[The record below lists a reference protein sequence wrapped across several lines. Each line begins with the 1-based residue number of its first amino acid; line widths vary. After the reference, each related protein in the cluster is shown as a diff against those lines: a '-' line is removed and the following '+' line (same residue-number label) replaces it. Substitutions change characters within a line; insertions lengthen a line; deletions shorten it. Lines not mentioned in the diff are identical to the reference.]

1 MICADGGTRTS
12 PSSCLWGFIVTCE
25 KDAGL
30 SRGPQGRVV
39 AGSQWVPGNEE
50 LLEFYPLVSCSSPCV
65 TIIPYP
71 PLEPLLCFLGPCDG
85 WNTVPLQLPGRSITS
100 SATWKVQPSLPPLLP
115 GAPASAWCFLLAQS
129 FWRSSHDVGATSQNA
144 AGITLLED
152 RGHSKVEPL
161 SAEVLLYE
169 NRDLVEDSTDVDIS
183 RSCGFFIPF
192 MQCTFG
198 MS

>member
-1 MICADGGTRTS
+1 M
-12 PSSCLWGFIVTCE
+12 
-25 KDAGL
+25 
-30 SRGPQGRVV
+30 
-39 AGSQWVPGNEE
+39 
-50 LLEFYPLVSCSSPCV
+50 
-65 TIIPYP
+65 
-71 PLEPLLCFLGPCDG
+71 
-85 WNTVPLQLPGRSITS
+85 
-100 SATWKVQPSLPPLLP
+100 
-115 GAPASAWCFLLAQS
+115 
-129 FWRSSHDVGATSQNA
+129 GATSQNA